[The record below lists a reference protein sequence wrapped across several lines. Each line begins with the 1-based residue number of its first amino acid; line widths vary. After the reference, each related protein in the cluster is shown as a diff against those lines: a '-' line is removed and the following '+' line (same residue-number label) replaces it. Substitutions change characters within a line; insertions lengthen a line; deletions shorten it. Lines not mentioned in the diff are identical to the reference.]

1 MVTFSE
7 GIPLMMQE
15 IGDSVFW
22 EVEENIVNKEYA
34 IKGIVEAGRLI
45 GKRQIKPVMD
55 KSIRSKNYES
65 ILMKLGDKGFDS
77 FKKSDFEKFL
87 SASEKKVFSKFLQRA
102 TELHILESIGKEKSG
117 EYKFSNRLYLVYFMI
132 LNLEKEYNLNG

>member
-1 MVTFSE
+1 M
-7 GIPLMMQE
+7 
-15 IGDSVFW
+15 D
-22 EVEENIVNKEYA
+22 YA

-65 ILMKLGDKGFDS
+65 ILMKLGDKGVDS

-87 SASEKKVFSKFLQRA
+87 SPSEKSFFQVSSK
-102 TELHILESIGKEKSG
+102 
-117 EYKFSNRLYLVYFMI
+117 SNRT
-132 LNLEKEYNLNG
+132 